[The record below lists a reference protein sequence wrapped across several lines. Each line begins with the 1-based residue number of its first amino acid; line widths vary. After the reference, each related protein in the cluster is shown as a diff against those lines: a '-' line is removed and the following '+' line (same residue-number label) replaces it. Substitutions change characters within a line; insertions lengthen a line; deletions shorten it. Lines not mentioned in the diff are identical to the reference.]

1 MVVDRAAEG
10 GDSGARRMTSSN
22 LHGGFHTK
30 RQHLSLQ
37 NRVYFVKKQLMLI
50 LDILLLCLMS
60 SFINTPSLIIFLV
73 LFLRRLFFTVELFL
87 MQVVIIY
94 FCISCSAIVCIKIL
108 TLYLN
113 CVSVNLLTLLVLLF
127 MFVYHDLHQ
136 ILCYII
142 YGYL

>member
-1 MVVDRAAEG
+1 
-10 GDSGARRMTSSN
+10 MTSLN

-30 RQHLSLQ
+30 RQYLSLQ
-37 NRVYFVKKQLMLI
+37 NRVYFVKKKQLMLI

-94 FCISCSAIVCIKIL
+94 VCISCSAIVCIKIL

-113 CVSVNLLTLLVLLF
+113 CVSVNPLHCWFYFLCLYIMVCIRFYVILSMVICKCLVYNF
-127 MFVYHDLHQ
+127 
-136 ILCYII
+136 
-142 YGYL
+142 